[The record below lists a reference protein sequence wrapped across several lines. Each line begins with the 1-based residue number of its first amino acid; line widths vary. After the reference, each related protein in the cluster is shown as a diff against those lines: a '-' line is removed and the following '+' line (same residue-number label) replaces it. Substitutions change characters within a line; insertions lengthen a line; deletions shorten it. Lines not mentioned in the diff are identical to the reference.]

1 MHVISTAGHVDH
13 GKSTLIERITGIDP
27 DRLAEEKARGLT
39 IELGFAW
46 MRLPSGSEVGFVDVP
61 GHERFIHNMLAGVGS
76 VDATLF
82 VVAAD
87 EGWMPQSAE
96 HLAILEMLE
105 ARTAVVA
112 LTKADLV
119 PNERIEEIAEQVRE
133 QLAPTAL
140 ADSPIVAVSATT
152 GAGIQDLLIAMGR
165 MVDRLGE
172 PLDRGRPR
180 MFLDR
185 VFTVKGVGTVA
196 TGTLT
201 GGSLRVEE
209 HVIVLP
215 AGHRTRVRGI
225 QSHKRVVDHVEP
237 VRRVAL
243 NLAGLERAQLAR
255 GDAVVLPGQWEP
267 TTELDVV
274 LRTARGLE
282 RGLSDRG
289 SYKTYLGAS
298 EVDARIK
305 LYDLDGLEPGGEDF
319 ARITLG
325 HPIVAA
331 PFDRFVVR
339 DTGRRQT
346 VGGGIVLDAHPTA
359 LRGSARAARVT
370 QLQRRTRATPDEIP
384 ALVVAERGIVARADL
399 AWMSGS
405 SAQPSATV
413 SLRTLEVSEELFNAL
428 AQAIGRALAE
438 AHERLPLL
446 RGIPRDDVRVA
457 ADVKDPRLF
466 AEIVDSI
473 GERVVA
479 DGPLLR
485 LATHTVVLSLE
496 QEAAR
501 DVVLSQMEDAGF
513 KPPGL
518 QALID
523 THGEP
528 LVRALLDAETLVK
541 IADDIVFTAHRLEEA
556 KRLIAQAAA
565 RDELLTASHV
575 REVLDTSRKFA
586 IPLLEFLDASGFT
599 RRRGDVREL
608 V

>member
-46 MRLPSGSEVGFVDVP
+46 MRLPSGSEIGLVDVP

-96 HLAILEMLE
+96 HLAILEMLG
-105 ARTAVVA
+105 ARTAMIA

-119 PNERIEEIAEQVRE
+119 EHDRLEQVADEVRAH
-133 QLAPTAL
+133 LAPTAL
-140 ADSPIVAVSATT
+140 ADSPVVAVSAPP
-152 GAGIQDLLIAMGR
+152 GAGFQDLLVALDR
-165 MVDRLGE
+165 MIERLGE

-185 VFTVKGVGTVA
+185 VFTVNGVGTVA

-201 GGSLRVEE
+201 GGSLRIEE

-225 QSHKRVVDHVEP
+225 QSHKRVVDSAEP

-267 TTELDVV
+267 TTELDVI
-274 LRTARGLE
+274 LRTARGLDHD
-282 RGLSDRG
+282 LSDRG
-289 SYKTYLGAS
+289 SYKAYLGAS

-305 LYDLDGLEPGGEDF
+305 LYDLEALEPGGENF
-319 ARITLG
+319 ARVTLG

-331 PFDRFVVR
+331 PFDRFVLR

-346 VGGGIVLDAHPTA
+346 VGGGVVLDAHPPA
-359 LRGSARAARVT
+359 LRGPARAARAA
-370 QLQRRTRATPDEIP
+370 QLQQRTEATPDEIP
-384 ALVVAERGIVARADL
+384 SLVAAERGVVARADL
-399 AWMSGS
+399 TWLSGS
-405 SAQPSATV
+405 SAPPNRTV
-413 SLRTLEVSEELFNAL
+413 SLRTLEVSEDLFNSL
-428 AQAIGRALAE
+428 SGAIGRALSE
-438 AHERLPLL
+438 AHERHPLL
-446 RGIPRDDVRVA
+446 RGISRDEVREA
-457 ADVKDPRLF
+457 ADVKNARLF
-466 AEIVDSI
+466 AEIVDAI

-485 LATHTVVLSLE
+485 LATHTVVLTLE
-496 QEAAR
+496 QETAR
-501 DVVLSQMEDAGF
+501 DVLLGQMEDAGF

-523 THGEP
+523 THGES
-528 LVRALLDAETLVK
+528 LVRALVDAGALVK
-541 IADDIVFTAHRLEEA
+541 IADDIAFTAHRLEEA
-556 KRLIAQAAA
+556 KQLIADAAA

-575 REVLDTSRKFA
+575 REVLDTSRKYA
-586 IPLLEFLDASGFT
+586 IPLLEFFDASGFT